1 MALGLRR
8 LLPVGFAILFFSI
21 PPILFWLYPSSFWA
35 TTDYEP
41 LGLADA
47 LNLAYRL
54 ADRQMYPA
62 RGLMDHPGVPFY
74 FMSWLALALSG
85 YPTASADPGFFAA
98 VIDNVERYHWISIC
112 LGALAGATGVHIFA
126 HTARNLV
133 PAGVA
138 GLGLTVWL
146 VSTPATLLMFMSPS
160 VDSFAIIINAL
171 FFVVLVRLAYDRD
184 MLPGVCVLSA
194 SVGALGYLNKLS
206 YIYVM
211 LALAATGILNLIFRR
226 PGWRRASQLCV
237 VFAVTLAFIVVAV
250 GFVVIGREGF
260 HDLIGF
266 HAQVFRGSGMYGAG
280 QGALVSGDAV
290 WRAIVAIPSD
300 KTYAMYIAL
309 LGGAVLVVGG
319 FATGLRGAPHFPV
332 AIIATGSGLACVLS
346 AVIVL
351 KHYALHY
358 TAGVSATLPAA
369 FVGGYLL
376 LKDWGYLPRT
386 VWIAAAVAASLVM
399 AAQTMP
405 PLIAVL
411 ASRYSTTELAAADYE
426 DIRAHLRD
434 EKRIVEFVY
443 KSPFAEYGEGFV
455 VTYGSV
461 PRLTD
466 AYRKHRPDVI
476 SSIADGS
483 NDREVGAYVLDK
495 NYFPTAES
503 VKAASN
509 VALLSSKPAA
519 MRDGDKLIELRTTF
533 LLIRR

>member
-211 LALAATGILNLIFRR
+211 LTLAATGILNLIFRR

-466 AYRKHRPDVI
+466 TYRKHRPDVI

>member
-1 MALGLRR
+1 MVLGLRKS
-8 LLPVGFAILFFSI
+8 LPVAFAILFFSI
-21 PPILFWLYPSSFWA
+21 PPTLFWLYPSSFWA
-35 TTDYEP
+35 ITDYEP

-47 LNLAYRL
+47 LNFAYRL
-54 ADRQMYPA
+54 ADRRMYPA

-85 YPTASADPGFFAA
+85 YPTASADPGFFAT

-112 LGALAGATGVHIFA
+112 LGALVGATGVHLFA
-126 HTARNLV
+126 YTARNLV

-138 GLGLTVWL
+138 GLGLIVWL

-160 VDSFAIIINAL
+160 IDSFAIVINAL
-171 FFVVLVRLAYDRD
+171 FFAVLVRLAYDRD
-184 MLPGVCVLSA
+184 MLPGVSALSA
-194 SVGALGYLNKLS
+194 SVGAFGYLNKLS
-206 YIYVM
+206 YVYVM
-211 LALAATGILNLIFRR
+211 LALAVTGILNAIFRR
-226 PGWRRASQLCV
+226 PGWYRASQLCV
-237 VFAVTLAFIVVAV
+237 IFVVTLVFIVVAV

-260 HDLIGF
+260 HNLIEF
-266 HAQVFRGSGMYGAG
+266 HKQVFRGSGMYGAG
-280 QGALVSGDAV
+280 QDVIVSGDAV
-290 WRAIVAIPSD
+290 WRAIAAIPAD

-309 LGGAVLVVGG
+309 LGGVVLVVGG
-319 FATGLRGAPHFPV
+319 CATGLRGAPHFPA
-332 AIIATGSGLACVLS
+332 AIIAIGSGLASVLS

-369 FVGGYLL
+369 LVGSYLL

-386 VWIAAAVAASLVM
+386 IWTAAAVAASLFM

-405 PLIAVL
+405 WLIGVL
-411 ASRYSTTELAAADYE
+411 ASRHTATELAAADYE

-466 AYRKHRPDVI
+466 AYRKGRPNVI
-476 SSIADGS
+476 SSIAEGS

-495 NYFPTAES
+495 SYFPTAES

-509 VALLSSKPAA
+509 IVLLSSKPAV